1 MIMGTITNDLKRAI
15 KSAEEKGEEVMC
27 LFLTVSS
34 AREILQAL
42 HTAQMWE
49 DQRKARWRDE

>member
-1 MIMGTITNDLKRAI
+1 MGTITNDLKRAI

-49 DQRKARWRDE
+49 QNRKAKWHDE